1 VNSARPSQSKPA
13 PRRTIHTW
21 LNWLVVA
28 SVLPA
33 IAVTTFVIIRSFNQE
48 RDNLE
53 RNLVGTARALS
64 QAVDAEF
71 DGARSALLIL
81 AASPHLASGNLAKF
95 YDEARQVLPATKGDN
110 FILTGLDGRP
120 LLNTSQPYGAPLPHD
135 DLAPPPRAIDMGRPV
150 VSNLFNDA
158 ATGKPVFRIEVPV
171 TIEGTPRYTLT
182 MTMSTE
188 RLNRL
193 LQRQNMPA
201 DWITAIIDSNETIVA
216 RTLNGERFVGKEVS
230 PGLKSALAEGGEGAF
245 EGLTREG
252 VTALSSFSRSTVS
265 GWTVAISIPKEGQ
278 AGFFWRALWENV
290 VAAYLLL
297 VVGVLLA
304 RRISSRIARSIESLR
319 EPAASLGLQ
328 EPVVLPP
335 LEIQEVDELGKS
347 LVAAHELIE
356 QRTTERNKLRR
367 RIMKAQEEERLRL
380 ARDLHDQTGQSVSA
394 AIMDLKVIEPLVEE
408 KGRDRV
414 RFLRKQMEGL
424 GQVLHRI
431 AWELRPASIDELGLT
446 HALVNYV
453 EEWSAKNAIPVD
465 FHCVDSKLDARPD
478 EVRTTVY
485 RIIQEA
491 LTNVAKHA
499 QGAKN
504 VSVVIST
511 SDETLHLTV
520 EDDGRGFDPTAS
532 SSRLGLAG
540 MRERMSLVGGR
551 LEIES
556 APNRGTTIFAR
567 IPLVTRRAAA

>member
-1 VNSARPSQSKPA
+1 VNSARPPQSKPA

-33 IAVTTFVIIRSFNQE
+33 IAVTTFVILRSFNQE

-64 QAVDAEF
+64 QAVDADF
-71 DGARSALLIL
+71 DGARSSLLIL
-81 AASPHLASGNLAKF
+81 AMSPHLVSGDLAKF
-95 YDEARQVLPATKGDN
+95 YDEAQQVLHATQGDN

-120 LLNTSQPYGAPLPHD
+120 LLNTSQPFGAPLPHD
-135 DLAPPPRAIDMGRPV
+135 DLAPPLRAIDMGQPV
-150 VSNLFNDA
+150 VSNLFRDA
-158 ATGKPVFRIEVPV
+158 TQKPVFRIEVPV
-171 TIEGTPRYTLT
+171 IVDRVPRYTLA
-182 MTMSTE
+182 MTMSAQ

-216 RTLNGERFVGKEVS
+216 RTLNGERFIGKEVS
-230 PGLKSALAEGGEGAF
+230 AGMKSALAEAGEGAF

-252 VTALSSFSRSTVS
+252 VSAVSSFSRSAVS

-278 AGFFWRALWENV
+278 AGFFWQALWENV

-304 RRISSRIARSIESLR
+304 RRISSRIAGSIESLR

-499 QGAKN
+499 QGAKH

-511 SDETLHLTV
+511 SDEMLHLTV

-556 APNRGTTIFAR
+556 APNKGTTIFAR
-567 IPLVTRRAAA
+567 IPLVSRRAAA